1 MSSEI
6 EEYKNAKI
14 IELKNQYNI
23 NHTITT
29 NTYNK
34 LIYDV
39 TQMRNRNK
47 RLMLKMLASRYS
59 LEIQNLKNTLNSNIE
74 NILKF
79 SPNDKAKVYNNK
91 NGILI
96 GLNYMNTEYELF
108 GSINSSIAIKDKM
121 IKTYNFNNIDLF
133 LDNNDGKPCKE
144 DILDNFK
151 NVLINSKK
159 NDLIFVFYS
168 GLSCY
173 CKDENIQNNIFNLN
187 ICDNILNDEI
197 KILIQ
202 KYLKKNV
209 TLFILLDACYNKN
222 IMDLKYQY
230 LGDNMKYNTFS
241 ENDKN
246 ILESNGNI
254 ILINGYYG
262 TETNFDINH
271 NLLSGAIT
279 WSFLQTLS
287 TYSNSTWREI
297 LVNMH
302 KLLQESEYNIIPQF
316 YTNNI
321 LNMDSKINF

>member
-1 MSSEI
+1 MSSEL
-6 EEYKNAKI
+6 EEYKNTKI
-14 IELKNQYNI
+14 TELKNQYNI

-29 NTYNK
+29 NTYNQMF
-34 LIYDV
+34 YDIM
-39 TQMRNRNK
+39 QLKNRNK
-47 RLMLKMLASRYS
+47 QLMLKMMVSRYN
-59 LEIQNLKNTLNSNIE
+59 LEIQNLKNILNSNIE

-79 SPNDKAKVYNNK
+79 TPNDKAKVYNNK

-108 GSINSSIAIKDKM
+108 GSINNSIAIKDKL

-133 LDNNDGKPCKE
+133 LDNNDGKLSKE
-144 DILDNFK
+144 DILENFK

-159 NDLIFVFYS
+159 NDLIFIFYS

-173 CKDENIQNNIFNLN
+173 CKDKKNVFNLN
-187 ICDNILNDEI
+187 KCDNILNDEI

-202 KYLKKNV
+202 TYLKKNV
-209 TLFILLDACYNKN
+209 TLFILLDACYDIN

-230 LGDNMKYNTFS
+230 LGDNMKYNTFN

-254 ILINGYYG
+254 ILINGYYS
-262 TETNFDINH
+262 TESNLDIND
-271 NLLSGAIT
+271 NLLSGAVT

-287 TYSNSTWREI
+287 TYSNPTWREI
-297 LVNMH
+297 LVNMY
-302 KLLQESEYNIIPQF
+302 KLIQESEYNIIPQF

-321 LNMDSKINF
+321 LNMDSKIYF